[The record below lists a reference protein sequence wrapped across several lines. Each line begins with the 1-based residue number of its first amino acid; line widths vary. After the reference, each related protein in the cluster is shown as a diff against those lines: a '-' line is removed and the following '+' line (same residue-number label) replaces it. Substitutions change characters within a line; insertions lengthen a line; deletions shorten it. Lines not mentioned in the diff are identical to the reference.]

1 MGWRTVLISK
11 TSKLDY
17 KMGYLCVRSKDELIR
32 IHIDEINSLI
42 IESTNIS
49 LTSYLLV
56 ELGKKKV
63 NVIFCDDKKCPSGT
77 FLSYYGSYDTSRKI
91 RNQIAWSKETKS
103 VVWKNVIYHKILGQS
118 CVLNFNGK
126 DETAYKLSQYLPE
139 IELGDVTNREGHA
152 AKVYFNSL
160 FSNDFSRDDDNN
172 VINAALNYGYSI
184 VLSSMA
190 REIVSNGYITQLGIF
205 HDNVF
210 NQFNLASDLMEPFR
224 PFVDQIV
231 LNMEF
236 DVFEHEEKMTL
247 VQILNKKIKI
257 DNREQ
262 YFSNALSIYAKSIL
276 EAIDK
281 CAPDNIKF
289 PDYDLSI
296 YESNSVL

>member
-1 MGWRTVLISK
+1 M
-11 TSKLDY
+11 
-17 KMGYLCVRSKDELIR
+17 
-32 IHIDEINSLI
+32 
-42 IESTNIS
+42 
-49 LTSYLLV
+49 
-56 ELGKKKV
+56 
-63 NVIFCDDKKCPSGT
+63 
-77 FLSYYGSYDTSRKI
+77 
-91 RNQIAWSKETKS
+91 
-103 VVWKNVIYHKILGQS
+103 
-118 CVLNFNGK
+118 
-126 DETAYKLSQYLPE
+126 
-139 IELGDVTNREGHA
+139 
-152 AKVYFNSL
+152 YFNSL